1 FHHRKAST
9 SSPRPPRRWL
19 VNRRLHPHPRRAPL
33 LGTSMVS
40 ASDDVDV
47 TISWESQEILD
58 SSGDSVDIVWVQEDS
73 AQEMGVGELPGG
85 ERVEVTKQSALPVPE
100 ELLNPPEGEVGLQ
113 SKAEPERDFGDVEAG
128 EVRLDEPT
136 IEVGEAEAVLA
147 DPAEF
152 DVQSISA
159 VTDSTFSYAWD
170 GVGDVYE
177 VSRDGELIAETETP
191 EFTDALLTA
200 GQEYLYEITSYD
212 DSGDVVASRSIPTRA
227 LGGPQELST
236 MTYQPHVS
244 QGIYRTFIP
253 DKFVSMDF
261 ATTWGCG
268 QAFKKDRMFGGDNRS
283 YTMPTRSAPYD
294 GVSSKTSVALNI
306 NWENSAPYKIQWV
319 KEVGTTRLYE
329 NYKLIDSATASSDGI
344 KIIDV
349 STTSA
354 YAQARI
360 DHKVANPYCIAGAI
374 TYNVMFRWYRNG
386 TFEGSSYLSV

>member
-1 FHHRKAST
+1 RHAAGSST
-9 SSPRPPRRWL
+9 
-19 VNRRLHPHPRRAPL
+19 
-33 LGTSMVS
+33 
-40 ASDDVDV
+40 DDY
-47 TISWESQEILD
+47 TPI
-58 SSGDSVDIVWVQEDS
+58 
-73 AQEMGVGELPGG
+73 
-85 ERVEVTKQSALPVPE
+85 RE
-100 ELLNPPEGEVGLQ
+100 EP
-113 SKAEPERDFGDVEAG
+113 
-128 EVRLDEPT
+128 
-136 IEVGEAEAVLA
+136 
-147 DPAEF
+147 
-152 DVQSISA
+152 
-159 VTDSTFSYAWD
+159 
-170 GVGDVYE
+170 
-177 VSRDGELIAETETP
+177 
-191 EFTDALLTA
+191 
-200 GQEYLYEITSYD
+200 
-212 DSGDVVASRSIPTRA
+212 
-227 LGGPQELST
+227 
-236 MTYQPHVS
+236 
-244 QGIYRTFIP
+244 FIP

-386 TFEGSSYLSV
+386 TFEVVGWRRPVPNHEVYGGWDNGKGLINWHTLGKYGNLGFHCLTGACGTRDMNISQRY